1 MPPISVSVVAVCCG
15 TVARGRVDVV
25 VQRQVDDSGGAGM
38 MPHTNTHSPRGAKN
52 VTELLICCY

>member
-25 VQRQVDDSGGAGM
+25 VRPQVDDSGGAGM
-38 MPHTNTHSPRGAKN
+38 MPRTNTH
-52 VTELLICCY
+52 TLLVVLKM